1 MLYNIVTFTLYYN
14 AYKSVIKL
22 LSEKMFELQ
31 QDTFIYI
38 SILIVTLSMVFYAI
52 EGFSIVFKSVIILA
66 FLLVFFSIF
75 PYFNSEG
82 VNLLPPQVIL
92 GGFSNTSLITVISL
106 LILGQAVV
114 QTRVLDNYISNLINL
129 FPNNP
134 KIVIFLSLFFV
145 LVLSAFINNTPV
157 VIIFIPILQ
166 GIIRDTDNSLSKFLM
181 PLSFVAI
188 LGGMTTLIGSSTN
201 LLVSD
206 SLQTYANIKLN
217 FFEFSLPGMIIAFF
231 GFLFLILFSSFFL
244 KDRSPIAN
252 ELINNSKN
260 NFISQ
265 ISINEDSKLIGQTTK
280 DGKFLGLEKIK
291 ILMIQR
297 GEHAEHGPF
306 DGLVI
311 EKGDILVI
319 SSTRE
324 QLIEVLNK
332 NIAIISYDSKN
343 SSDEDKK
350 DKIISEAMVTP
361 SSSLIGNTVENV
373 SFRYRYNCIVIGLQ
387 RRSKIITKNFGELP
401 LEPGDTLLIQ
411 GSKDALKNLRT
422 KSDLLPLEWA
432 TSEIFDKELAN
443 KSLLVFLGVISIG
456 ALEILPL
463 VVSALLGVASIMF
476 FKVLSL
482 RQILRSVDNGL
493 LLLIVTSLALGKIIQ
508 ETGTAQFLSELLLD
522 LLQDSSNMTVIM
534 SFYIFVSI
542 TTNFISN
549 NACAVL
555 FTPIAIDIADKLNL
569 DPKVMA
575 IALIFAVNTS
585 FLTPLAYQTNL
596 LVMGPGH
603 YKFIDYVKLGLP
615 LSFICWIVFY
625 LSFPIIFNI

>member
-1 MLYNIVTFTLYYN
+1 
-14 AYKSVIKL
+14 
-22 LSEKMFELQ
+22 MFELQ
-31 QDTFIYI
+31 QEAFIFASLIIVII
-38 SILIVTLSMVFYAI
+38 SMIFYAI
-52 EGFSIVFKSVIILA
+52 DNLSIVFKSIIILA

-75 PYFNSEG
+75 PYLDDDG
-82 VNLLPPQVIL
+82 KNLLNPQTIL
-92 GGFSNTSLITVISL
+92 SGFSNTSLITVISL

-145 LVLSAFINNTPV
+145 LILSAFINNTPV

-166 GIIRDTDNSLSKFLM
+166 GIIRDTDYSLSKFLM

-206 SLQTYANIKLN
+206 SLKTYADIELN
-217 FFEFSLPGMIIAFF
+217 FFEFSFPGLIIAIF
-231 GFLFLILFSSFFL
+231 GFLFLISFSGFFL

-252 ELINNSKN
+252 ELIDNSKN

-265 ISINEDSKLIGQTTK
+265 IIINDNSKLIGQTTK
-280 DGKFLGLEKIK
+280 DGKFFGLEKLK

-311 EKGDILVI
+311 ERGDILVI

-332 NIAIISYDSKN
+332 NIATISYSSIN
-343 SSDEDKK
+343 SSTDDKE

-411 GSKDALKNLRT
+411 GSKNALKGLRT

-432 TSEIFDKELAN
+432 TSEIFNKELAT
-443 KSLLVFLGVISIG
+443 KSLLIFLGVVFIG

-463 VVSALLGVASIMF
+463 VVAALLGVAGVMF

-482 RQILRSVDNGL
+482 RQVLRSVDNGL

-508 ETGTAQFLSELLLD
+508 ETGTAYFLSEILID
-522 LLQDSSNMTVIM
+522 ILQNSNRMTIIM
-534 SFYIFVSI
+534 SFYIFVSV

-555 FTPIAIDIADKLNL
+555 FTPIAIDIANKLDL

-585 FLTPLAYQTNL
+585 FVTPLAYQTNL

-603 YKFIDYVKLGLP
+603 YKFIDYIKLGLP
-615 LSFICWIVFY
+615 LSIICWIVFY
-625 LSFPIIFNI
+625 FSFPLIFNI